1 MSEENRR
8 QRQNRSD
15 DTQTNPWKWAF
26 IGLVSLLLIGVI
38 YLVVTIQPVSVNE
51 PNTEAPATADD
62 ELVLQA
68 SMNREDT
75 EQLMNIY
82 LQEEVGEDFNN
93 YEINLTE
100 QLEVH
105 GNVTFVGLDIPFS
118 LYMDPYVQDN
128 GNIQLRGDAVE
139 LAGVSLPVSA
149 VMSLIGNQV
158 DWPSF
163 IAINSDE
170 QVMMINLNELSDLYG
185 FGVAMTRL
193 DLQEDVLE
201 LNLSVDSATLMN
213 NF

>member
-15 DTQTNPWKWAF
+15 NTQTNAWKWAF
-26 IGLVSLLLIGVI
+26 IGLVSLLLIGI
-38 YLVVTIQPVSVNE
+38 LYLVVIIQPVSVNE

-75 EQLMNIY
+75 EQLVNIY

-149 VMSLIGNQV
+149 VMSLVGNQV

-163 IAINSDE
+163 IAMNSDE
-170 QVMMINLNELSDLYG
+170 QVMMINLNELSELYG
-185 FGVAMTRL
+185 IGVAMTRL
-193 DLQEDVLE
+193 DLQDDVLE
-201 LNLSVDSATLMN
+201 LNLSVEGATLMN

>member
-1 MSEENRR
+1 MGERNRR
-8 QRQNRSD
+8 TERQEAKQ
-15 DTQTNPWKWAF
+15 TQINGWKWAF
-26 IGLVSLLLIGVI
+26 IGLVALLLSGVL
-38 YLVVTIQPVSVNE
+38 YLVLSVQPVSINE

-62 ELVLQA
+62 EMVLQA
-68 SMNREDT
+68 QMNKEDT
-75 EQLMNIY
+75 EQLINTY
-82 LQEEVGEDFNN
+82 LQAEVGEDFNN

-105 GNVTFVGLDIPFS
+105 GNITFAGLDIPFS
-118 LYMDPYVQDN
+118 LFMDPYVQEN
-128 GNIQLRGDAVE
+128 GNIQLRGDTVE

-163 IAINSDE
+163 IAINSDD
-170 QVMMINLNELSDLYG
+170 QVMMINLNELSELYDIG
-185 FGVAMTRL
+185 IAMTRL

-201 LNLSVDSATLMN
+201 LNLSVDSATLIN